1 MKFDAALMV
10 MYPTVTMPADNDF
23 HQNLPSVSE
32 VLTSMASGVIAS
44 DSERYTNSEELMDSI
59 SSGYTTSVAHNTTQH
74 AIPTSVITPTTS
86 LANGWLEAQNSNLH
100 GGFVPPPV
108 SSSNALY
115 AIPTSAIRSV
125 PQSQQR
131 IISAARISKEDLDL
145 LRMSPSNSRRRIR
158 DDELPPEERVKRKQR
173 RERNKLAA
181 AKCRQR
187 RVDHT
192 NALVQETEEWESK
205 NSTLEQELAKLQQQK
220 EQLEFIL
227 EAHKAMCK
235 KNKDTTN
242 TPIRDATPKKVV
254 PLDTPSTE
262 VVTPTSAFK
271 KEVFDDSV
279 PAGSL
284 SPSCGRE
291 IKKESSSDLSSPES
305 NRTMIEL

>member
-1 MKFDAALMV
+1 MV

-44 DSERYTNSEELMDSI
+44 DSERFTGSEELMDI
-59 SSGYTTSVAHNTTQH
+59 SSGYTTSAVHHTTQH

-108 SSSNALY
+108 SSSSGMY

-131 IISAARISKEDLDL
+131 MIPGARLTKQDLDL

-158 DDELPPEERVKRKQR
+158 DDELAPDERVKRKQR

-192 NALVQETEEWESK
+192 NALVQETEEWEAK
-205 NSTLEQELAKLQQQK
+205 NTTLEQEMAKLQQQK

-235 KNKDTTN
+235 KNKETANN
-242 TPIRDATPKKVV
+242 TVVRETPRATPKKVA
-254 PLDTPSTE
+254 PLTTPSTE

-271 KEVFDDSV
+271 REVFEDSTD
-279 PAGSL
+279 SL
-284 SPSCGRE
+284 SSPSCGRE
-291 IKKESSSDLSSPES
+291 VKRESSSDLSSPEG

>member
-1 MKFDAALMV
+1 MV

-23 HQNLPSVSE
+23 HQTLPSVSE
-32 VLTSMASGVIAS
+32 VLTSMASGVIV
-44 DSERYTNSEELMDSI
+44 SESEIYTSTEDIMDI
-59 SSGYTTSVAHNTTQH
+59 SSGYTTSAVHNTTQH

-86 LANGWLEAQNSNLH
+86 LANGWLDAQTNNLH

-108 SSSNALY
+108 SSSSGVY

-125 PQSQQR
+125 PQHQQR
-131 IISAARISKEDLDL
+131 IIAGAAARLTKEDLEL

-158 DDELPPEERVKRKQR
+158 DDELAPEERVKRKQR

-192 NALVQETEEWESK
+192 NALVQETEEWEAK
-205 NSTLEQELAKLQQQK
+205 NSTLEQELSKLQQQK

-227 EAHKAMCK
+227 EAHRAMCK
-235 KNKDTTN
+235 KNKTNKETT
-242 TPIRDATPKKVV
+242 TTATTTTKTVT
-254 PLDTPSTE
+254 LDTPSTE

-271 KEVFDDSV
+271 TEPFGESASA
-279 PAGSL
+279 PPMS

-291 IKKESSSDLSSPES
+291 IKKESSSDLSSPET